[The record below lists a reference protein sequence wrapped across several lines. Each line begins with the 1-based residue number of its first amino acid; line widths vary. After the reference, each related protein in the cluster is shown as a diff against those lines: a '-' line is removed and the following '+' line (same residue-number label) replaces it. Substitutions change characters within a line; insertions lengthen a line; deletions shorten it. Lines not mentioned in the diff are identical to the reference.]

1 LAGLPF
7 NPSVPKVRLDF
18 QRDLYDH
25 EAMSAVANRKFVAVV
40 SGLRFGLWPD
50 AKERAEL
57 FSQFLKGQ
65 IGGNI

>member
-1 LAGLPF
+1 MPF
-7 NPSVPKVRLDF
+7 NPEVPKVRLDLE
-18 QRDLYDH
+18 RDLYDH
-25 EAMSAVANRKFVAVV
+25 EAMAKVANRKFVAIV

-57 FSQFLKGQ
+57 FAQFIKGQ